1 MAAKVF
7 ISYRREDSAGHAGR
21 VHDRLVRE
29 FGSGLLFMDVD
40 GIPLGVNFVKVL
52 QEEVAK
58 CSVLLA
64 VMGHEWLNVRD
75 EDGRRRLDN
84 PDDFVRVEIAAAL
97 QRDIPVIPIMLEGT
111 KVPKANQLPNDLQGL
126 ALRNGLGVRHSS
138 FHTDMD
144 ILIRGLKGRLTEANE
159 QRVQSLT
166 PGADKSIWM
175 DDGAGERDTT
185 PNLRSAQ
192 KTTHQ
197 SDVKMPLHQVANTA
211 VSAEQRAVV
220 PTAPALSKIQEE
232 VTNFSDESDKSIRK
246 VIAAEPSDPRRPS
259 AGVQHIAPRADVRSR
274 NMLFIILAG
283 IAIVVIGAASLM
295 WPTISPRDST
305 TTVKPVTD
313 TASVPGGIANDAVKS
328 VTDSPSLLPGVFDS
342 TIKGRVK
349 TQAERDSDARGDE
362 LAAQVARIQ
371 SRLESRMN
379 AAQPD
384 FEKIQEDMRALSKLQ
399 EEMSKLLDEND
410 KKAREA
416 IKSIKEN

>member
-1 MAAKVF
+1 M
-7 ISYRREDSAGHAGR
+7 E
-21 VHDRLVRE
+21 
-29 FGSGLLFMDVD
+29 
-40 GIPLGVNFVKVL
+40 
-52 QEEVAK
+52 
-58 CSVLLA
+58 
-64 VMGHEWLNVRD
+64 
-75 EDGRRRLDN
+75 
-84 PDDFVRVEIAAAL
+84 
-97 QRDIPVIPIMLEGT
+97 
-111 KVPKANQLPNDLQGL
+111 
-126 ALRNGLGVRHSS
+126 
-138 FHTDMD
+138 
-144 ILIRGLKGRLTEANE
+144 
-159 QRVQSLT
+159 
-166 PGADKSIWM
+166 
-175 DDGAGERDTT
+175 DDGAGDRDTT

-313 TASVPGGIANDAVKS
+313 TASALDAPPRNQPVPGGIANDAVKS
-328 VTDSPSLLPGVFDS
+328 VTNSPSLLPGVFDS